1 MAHKLTP
8 DVHSDRGLRLFQLS
22 MSFPG
27 RRSDIFRIMLKA
39 APVAISN
46 EEQSDV

>member
-1 MAHKLTP
+1 
-8 DVHSDRGLRLFQLS
+8 LS

-27 RRSDIFRIMLKA
+27 RRSDIFRTMLKA